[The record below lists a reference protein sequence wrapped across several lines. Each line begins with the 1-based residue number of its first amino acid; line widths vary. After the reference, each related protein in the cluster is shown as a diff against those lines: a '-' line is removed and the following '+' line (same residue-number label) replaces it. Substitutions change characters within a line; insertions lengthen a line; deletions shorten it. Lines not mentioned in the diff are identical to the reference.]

1 MGRLRWAAL
10 SLLVIASASVTAQRN
25 FGEELNLGTQAF
37 REAKYE
43 EAIRHFQNAVALDP
57 QNVVAHLYLATA
69 YAELY
74 IPRVDSTENVRM
86 AETAI
91 SEYQSVLKI
100 DPHSLNSVKGV
111 AYLHLQMKKFDDAKS
126 YFRKATELDGNDA
139 ENYYS
144 IGVIDWTQAY
154 TIRME
159 RREQLKLKPEQPL
172 INVPEC
178 WDVRS
183 STEGVVK
190 EGMEMIGKALE
201 LRSDYDDAMAYMNLM
216 YRERA
221 DIQCNDPGS
230 YASDLKAAD
239 HWVDVISTK
248 KVKRRRRTTSS
259 QVQLPIIPRETLNKP
274 APLR

>member
-1 MGRLRWAAL
+1 LRRFRWAAL
-10 SLLVIASASVTAQRN
+10 SLLLIASASVTAQSN
-25 FGEELNLGTQAF
+25 FREELNLGTQAF

-43 EAIRHFQNAVALDP
+43 EAVRHFQNAAALEP
-57 QNVVAHLYLATA
+57 QNAVAHLYLATA
-69 YAELY
+69 YAEQY
-74 IPRVDSTENVRM
+74 IPGVDSPENVGM
-86 AETAI
+86 AEAAI
-91 SEYQSVLKI
+91 SEYQGVLKI
-100 DPHSLNSVKGV
+100 DPHSLNSLKGV

-126 YFRKATELDGNDA
+126 YYRKATELDASDA

-159 RREQLKLKPEQPL
+159 RREKLRLKPEQPL

-178 WDVRS
+178 WDVRN

-239 HWVDVISTK
+239 HWVDVTISTK
-248 KVKRRRRTTSS
+248 KVKAEKADHK
-259 QVQLPIIPRETLNKP
+259 QPNP
-274 APLR
+274 ATNNP